1 MKGWEAESSREMT
14 EHHGD
19 MIEGMD
25 RSNIGTVR
33 AAPYRRITSKRKEGR
48 YKRPEMKACLSSFLV
63 ALDSNILW
71 GGHWE
76 DKSAPI

>member
-1 MKGWEAESSREMT
+1 MT

-19 MIEGMD
+19 MMKGMD
-25 RSNIGTVR
+25 RGNFGTIR
-33 AAPYRRITSKRKEGR
+33 AAPYRRTTSKRKEGR
-48 YKRPEMKACLSSFLV
+48 HKRPEMQAYLSSFLV

-76 DKSAPI
+76 DKSALI